1 MTKYKNLSGNS
12 NVDSYEYTSDTF
24 TVKFNDGSHYLYST
38 KQNRNSLSEIQK
50 MQQKGDAGIGLGTML
65 ATKPHHPYDRK
76 W

>member
-12 NVDSYEYTSDTF
+12 SVHSYEYTSDTF
-24 TVKFNDGSHYLYST
+24 TVKFNDGTHYLYST
-38 KQNRNSLSEIQK
+38 SKNSLSEIQK

-65 ATKPHHPYDRK
+65 ATKPHHPHDRK